1 MQTFCP
7 PPLYCWLLLDAGC
20 WLLVRTRRTLL
31 DALGTG
37 YEGLIRLS
45 DSTLCCIVGRHRCRT
60 LGIIIKSTVA
70 TRHCVAAAAAALSS
84 SQSIIEDSSKNWNWI
99 TLALNAASRI
109 TFEPPFRSLASTT
122 SPRTGQ
128 HCFSSCAAAA
138 AAAKGK
144 LSIG

>member
-1 MQTFCP
+1 MAAMRAFMQTFCP
-7 PPLYCWLLLDAGC
+7 PLYCWMLLAAGADEEDAFG
-20 WLLVRTRRTLL
+20 RFR
-31 DALGTG
+31 D
-37 YEGLIRLS
+37 GLR
-45 DSTLCCIVGRHRCRT
+45 G
-60 LGIIIKSTVA
+60 
-70 TRHCVAAAAAALSS
+70 

-109 TFEPPFRSLASTT
+109 TFEPPFRSRASTT

-128 HCFSSCAAAA
+128 HGFSFSSCAPPAAA